1 MAFLRSSHG
10 FDHAAAIRGSSVW
23 MRPPLAGDYVAWA
36 ELRHLSRAHLTPWEP
51 QWTADELSRASF
63 KLRLRHYA
71 REAREDLGY
80 AYFIFRT
87 GDDVLVGGLTL
98 SSVRR
103 GVSQSASLGY
113 WMGLPY
119 LRRGYMNSAVAAV
132 VHYGHETLRL
142 HRIEAAC
149 LPWNAASM
157 SVLEANGFVREG
169 LARDY
174 LKIDGQWR
182 DHLLYARLAETQ
194 ARRPGGGP

>member
-10 FDHAAAIRGSSVW
+10 FDHAAAIRGDGVW
-23 MRPPLAGDYVAWA
+23 MRPPMASDYVGWA

-71 REAREDLGY
+71 REAREDQGY
-80 AYFIFRT
+80 AYFIYRF
-87 GDDVLVGGLTL
+87 GDDALLGGLTL
-98 SSVRR
+98 SGVKR

-119 LRRGYMNSAVAAV
+119 LRRGYMRAAVAAITS
-132 VHYGHETLRL
+132 YGHDSLRL

-149 LPWNAASM
+149 LPWNAASIR
-157 SVLEANGFVREG
+157 VLESSGFVREG
-169 LARDY
+169 LAREF
-174 LKIDGQWR
+174 LKIDGQWQ
-182 DHLLYARLAETQ
+182 DHLLYARLADVSGK
-194 ARRPGGGP
+194 AGGRS